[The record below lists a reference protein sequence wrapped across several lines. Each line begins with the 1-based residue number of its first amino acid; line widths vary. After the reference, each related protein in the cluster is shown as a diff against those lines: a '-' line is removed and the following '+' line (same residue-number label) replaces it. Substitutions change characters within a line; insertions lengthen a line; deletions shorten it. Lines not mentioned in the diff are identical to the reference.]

1 MNISYEQATN
11 TLVLINHEHNLI
23 VLEYNPKEDSLKVK
37 QKTSS
42 LEELSSSKVLL
53 AEYLVEQDKVLCVT

>member
-1 MNISYEQATN
+1 LNISYEQATN
-11 TLVLINHEHNLI
+11 TLVLINDEHKLI

-37 QKTSS
+37 QKTSA

-53 AEYLVEQDKVLCVT
+53 A